1 MTRQTSPSSWE
12 EEMCTKIL
20 SLTGDVLYM
29 DFPYFDAALHQ
40 LSFVIMDN
48 LTMTATDGVRLY
60 YPSGQ
65 IIRLFRK
72 NPVFLQRA
80 YLHSL
85 LHCLFLHPFLR
96 GKRKKPLWNLAC
108 DIAVEQLLD
117 TFDRPSVRRILS
129 GIRSSFYRELES
141 ENVPPSAA
149 GIYRHLSGRD
159 QEQLKEL
166 AAEFI
171 TDDHRFWP
179 EDGHKNPRM
188 QSVMQSWQQ
197 TAARSRQELEK
208 RGGEQSGESSSL
220 RLQFESA
227 RPGRPYADFLRKF
240 TEVREIIRPDPD
252 EFDLAYYTYGLSIY
266 KNMPLIEPLESRETR
281 QIREFVIV
289 IDTSYSTRGSLV
301 RQFLKRT
308 FDILSSGGDFFENSH
323 VIILQCDNKV
333 QARHDIRS
341 KEDLESLFSSF
352 SLEGGGGT
360 DFRPA
365 FSYVD
370 RLRKEGQLTRLRGL
384 LYFTDGQGTYPA
396 AGPDYPTAFLFV
408 TRDPERQLP
417 AWAMK
422 MELDEEDFQ

>member
-1 MTRQTSPSSWE
+1 MSKLLSASSWE

-20 SLTGDVLYM
+20 NLTRDVLYM
-29 DFPYFDAALHQ
+29 DFPYFNAALHQ
-40 LSFVIMDN
+40 LSYVTMDD
-48 LTMTATDGVRLY
+48 LVMTATDGVRLY

-65 IIRLFRK
+65 VLRLFRK

-96 GKRKKPLWNLAC
+96 GKREKSLWNLAC

-117 TFDRPSVRRILS
+117 TFDQPSVRRILS
-129 GIRSSFYRELES
+129 GIRRSFYDELKK
-141 ENVPPSAA
+141 ENAAPSAA
-149 GIYRHLSGRD
+149 GIYRFLYGRD
-159 QEQLKEL
+159 PEELRDL

-179 EDGHKNPRM
+179 DEKPDSPRL

-208 RGGEQSGESSSL
+208 RGREESEDSSSL

-227 RPGRPYADFLRKF
+227 RPAQPYADFLRKF

-252 EFDLAYYTYGLSIY
+252 EFDLAYYTYGLALY
-266 KNMPLIEPLESRETR
+266 KNMPLIEPLETRETR

-301 RQFLKRT
+301 KQFLKRT
-308 FDILSSGGDFFENSH
+308 FDILSSGGDFFRDSH

-341 KEDLESLFSSF
+341 KEDLEELFTSF
-352 SLEGGGGT
+352 SLAGGGGT
-360 DFRPA
+360 DFRPP
-365 FSYVD
+365 FVYVD

-396 AGPDYPTAFLFV
+396 AGPDYPAAFLFV
-408 TRDPERQLP
+408 TRDPDRQLP
-417 AWAMK
+417 AWAIK